1 MSVGTLSYDR
11 PANSTVTAT
20 TLETDY
26 QISFPSANTVRITQN
41 LTLDPAAVP
50 QVSTVTLSA
59 GSTGDDIAIHL
70 TVSSTTWVY
79 RHVKA
84 AGDTVTTVA
93 AFLATLINTNPN
105 VAATSALGVI
115 TITSAIPGQAFTLAN
130 TDSTTAGNV
139 VIATTTANS
148 GTALHRKVAEIDVAF
163 TVNTNK
169 FPTVT
174 LGGNWY
180 NGAASP
186 VVVLPVSALV
196 VNGPRSIDT
205 LQTDAGIARV

>member
-1 MSVGTLSYDR
+1 MSVGTISYDR

-26 QISFPSANTVRITQN
+26 QISFPLANRVRITQN

-70 TVSSTTWVY
+70 TVGSTTWVY

-84 AGDTVTTVA
+84 AGDTVATIA

-105 VAATSALGVI
+105 IAATSAAGVI

-130 TDSTTAGNV
+130 TDSTVVGNV

-148 GTALHRKVAEIDVAF
+148 GTALHRKVADIDVTFA
-163 TVNTNK
+163 VNANK
-169 FPTVT
+169 FPTIT
-174 LGGNWY
+174 LGGSWY

-186 VVVLPVSALV
+186 VVVLPVSVLSTS
-196 VNGPRSIDT
+196 GPRSIDT

>member
-1 MSVGTLSYDR
+1 MSIGTISYDR

-26 QISFPSANTVRITQN
+26 QISFPLANRVRITQN

-59 GSTGDDIAIHL
+59 GSNGDDIAVHL
-70 TVSSTTWVY
+70 TVGSTTWIY

-84 AGDTVTTVA
+84 AGDTVTTMA

-105 VAATSALGVI
+105 VAATSSAGVI

-130 TDSTTAGNV
+130 TDSTTVGNV

-148 GTALHRKVAEIDVAF
+148 GTALHRKVADIDVTFA
-163 TVNTNK
+163 VNANK
-169 FPTVT
+169 FPTIT
-174 LGGNWY
+174 LGGSWY

-186 VVVLPVSALV
+186 VVVLPVSVLSTS
-196 VNGPRSIDT
+196 GPRSIDT

>member
-1 MSVGTLSYDR
+1 MSVGTLAYDR
-11 PANSTVTAT
+11 PANSTVVAT

-26 QISFPSANTVRITQN
+26 QVSFPSANTVRITQN
-41 LTLDPAAVP
+41 LTLDPAAVA

-59 GSTGDDIAIHL
+59 GVTGDDIAIHL
-70 TVSSTTWVY
+70 TVSGTTWIY
-79 RHVKA
+79 RHKKA
-84 AGDTVTTVA
+84 VADTVITMA

-105 VAATSALGVI
+105 VAATSSVGVI
-115 TITSAIPGQAFTLAN
+115 TITSAVPGQAFTLAN
-130 TDSTTAGNV
+130 TDSTTVGNV

-148 GTALHRKVAEIDVAF
+148 GTALHRKIIELDVAF

-169 FPTVT
+169 FPTIT

-186 VVVLPVSALV
+186 VVALPVSVLTTS
-196 VNGPRSIDT
+196 GPKSIDT
-205 LQTDAGIARV
+205 YQTDAGIART

>member
-1 MSVGTLSYDR
+1 MSVGTISYDR

-41 LTLDPAAVP
+41 LTLDPAAVA

-59 GSTGDDIAIHL
+59 GSTGDDIAVHL
-70 TVSSTTWVY
+70 TVNATTWVY
-79 RHVKA
+79 RHKKA
-84 AGDTVTTVA
+84 AGDTVTTMA

-115 TITSAIPGQAFTLAN
+115 TITSAIPGQAFALAN
-130 TDSTTAGNV
+130 TDSTVTGNV
-139 VIATTTANS
+139 VIATPTANS
-148 GTALHRKVAEIDVAF
+148 GTALHRKVVDVDVAF
-163 TVNTNK
+163 SVNTNK
-169 FPTVT
+169 FPLIT

-186 VVVLPVSALV
+186 VVVLPVSTLTVA
-196 VNGPRSIDT
+196 GPKSIDT
-205 LQTDAGIARV
+205 LQTDAGIARA

>member
-1 MSVGTLSYDR
+1 MSVGTISYDR
-11 PANSTVTAT
+11 PTSATVTAT

-26 QISFPSANTVRITQN
+26 QVSFPSANTVRITQN
-41 LTLDPAAVP
+41 LTLDPAAVA

-59 GSTGDDIAIHL
+59 GSNGDDIAVHL
-70 TVSSTTWVY
+70 TVGSTTWVY

-84 AGDTVTTVA
+84 AGDTVTTMA

-105 VAATSALGVI
+105 VAATSSAGVI

-130 TDSTTAGNV
+130 TDSTTVGNV

-148 GTALHRKVAEIDVAF
+148 GTALHRKIVDLDIAF
-163 TVNTNK
+163 SVNPNK
-169 FPTVT
+169 FPTIT
-174 LGGNWY
+174 LGGSWY

-186 VVVLPVSALV
+186 VVALPVSVLTTS
-196 VNGPRSIDT
+196 GPKSIDAY
-205 LQTDAGIARV
+205 QTDAGIPRT

>member
-1 MSVGTLSYDR
+1 MSIGTISYDR

-26 QISFPSANTVRITQN
+26 QISFPLANRVRITQN

-59 GSTGDDIAIHL
+59 GLNGDDIAVHL
-70 TVSSTTWVY
+70 TVGSTTWIY

-84 AGDTVTTVA
+84 AGDTVTTMA

-105 VAATSALGVI
+105 VAATSSAGVI

-130 TDSTTAGNV
+130 TDSTTVGNV

-148 GTALHRKVAEIDVAF
+148 GTALHRKVADIDVTFA
-163 TVNTNK
+163 VNANK
-169 FPTVT
+169 FPTIT
-174 LGGNWY
+174 LGGSWY

-186 VVVLPVSALV
+186 VVVLPVSVLSTS
-196 VNGPRSIDT
+196 GPRSIDT